1 MAKYTMELR
10 ELFTPIR
17 FNPPL
22 FTKAEVEGWFKDYEL
37 SDYLTEEEIEV
48 ITDAGIWSK
57 DKLASLIVDHYY
69 MRELGFETPMLFKHY
84 AKIEMQEIMEEYLPL
99 IYSASIK
106 YNPLNNEDYEESLE
120 RELGSSGSTTSGSE
134 SSSSSSGSSLG
145 VNSDTPEGQISK
157 TAILNGTYATSTG
170 ATESENSVSDETSSE
185 TSREDST
192 SETYTKTIKG
202 LRGATY
208 QKMISQYRDNIRAI
222 NREIIKKVGYLF
234 MGLY

>member
-37 SDYLTEEEIEV
+37 SDYLTDEEIET

-99 IYSASIK
+99 IYSASLK
-106 YNPLNNEDYEESLE
+106 YDPLSNEDYRESYTSSV
-120 RELGSSGSTTSGSE
+120 GSSGSSTSGST

-145 VNSDTPEGQISK
+145 VNSDTPQGEITK
-157 TAILNGTYATSTG
+157 ANILAGNYATSTG
-170 ATESENSVSDETSSE
+170 ATESQNSTSDTTSNQTSRQDTTSE
-185 TSREDST
+185 TS
-192 SETYTKTIKG
+192 TKTIKG
-202 LRGATY
+202 LRGASY
-208 QKMISQYRDNIRAI
+208 QKMVEQYRNTIRAI